1 MSAFKTRRIPAVLAL
16 VLIGAAP
23 TANVEDLLRQGNQA
37 FARKEYAAAVAL
49 YTRAEQQAT
58 DPGHVA
64 FNKAAALYEQGEFRQ
79 AERAYR
85 CALEGAVEP
94 RLSQARYGLATC
106 LVREG
111 RELGPK
117 ALLEAVSLFEQCLRQ
132 EAIDP
137 DLATDARH
145 NLELAKLLWLEAQAR
160 AADRPEEG
168 PDEDTGPKPN
178 EPPGKKP
185 DGGGADPGTGRPD
198 PRGKHVP
205 VQPDTGTRPTPT
217 AEPPGPG
224 KGTLPPIPDDADL
237 SPLSAEDAAA
247 HLEQAATKIAK
258 ERHTHRAQSVKPVA
272 PGVKD
277 W

>member
-1 MSAFKTRRIPAVLAL
+1 MSACKTWRIPALLCV

-23 TANVEDLLRQGNQA
+23 TATVGDLLRQGNQA
-37 FARKEYAAAVAL
+37 FARKDYSAAVAL
-49 YTRAEQQAT
+49 YTRAEARAT

-64 FNKAAALYEQGEFRQ
+64 FNKAAALYEQGEIRQ

-106 LVREG
+106 LVRQG
-111 RELGPK
+111 RELGPN
-117 ALLEAVSLFEQCLRQ
+117 ALREAVILYEQCLRQ
-132 EAIDP
+132 DGIDP

-160 AADRPEEG
+160 AADRTEEG
-168 PDEDTGPKPN
+168 PAEDTQPKPPD
-178 EPPGKKP
+178 PPGKKKET
-185 DGGGADPGTGRPD
+185 GGTDRGTGRPD

-205 VQPDTGTRPTPT
+205 VQPDAGTRPTPT
-217 AEPPGPG
+217 NEPPGPG
-224 KGTLPPIPDDADL
+224 KGTLPPVTDDADL
-237 SPLSAEDAAA
+237 PPLSAEDATA
-247 HLEQAATKIAK
+247 HLEQAAAKIAR
-258 ERHTHRAQSVKPVA
+258 ERHTHRKQSVKPAA

>member
-1 MSAFKTRRIPAVLAL
+1 MSRFPTWQIPALLAL

-37 FARKEYAAAVAL
+37 FARKDYAAAVAL
-49 YTRAEQQAT
+49 YIRAEPHAI

-94 RLSQARYGLATC
+94 RLSQARYGLGTC
-106 LVREG
+106 LVRQG
-111 RELGPK
+111 RELGPN
-117 ALLEAVSLFEQCLRQ
+117 ALREAVILYEQCLRQ
-132 EAIDP
+132 EDIDP

-145 NLELAKLLWLEAQAR
+145 NLELAKLLWMDAQAR
-160 AADRPEEG
+160 AADHSEEG
-168 PDEDTGPKPN
+168 PDEDTRPKPPD
-178 EPPGKKP
+178 PPGKKP
-185 DGGGADPGTGRPD
+185 ETGETDPVTGRPD

-205 VQPDTGTRPTPT
+205 VQPDGGTKPTPT
-217 AEPPGPG
+217 NDPPGPG
-224 KGTLPPIPDDADL
+224 KGTLRPIPDDAEL

-247 HLEQAATKIAK
+247 HLEQAAAKIGR
-258 ERHTHRAQSVKPVA
+258 ERHTHRKQSVKP
-272 PGVKD
+272 
-277 W
+277 

>member
-1 MSAFKTRRIPAVLAL
+1 MSAGKTWRIPALLTVLF
-16 VLIGAAP
+16 IGAAP

-37 FARKEYAAAVAL
+37 FARKDYSAAVAL
-49 YTRAEQQAT
+49 YTRAEAHAT

-85 CALEGAVEP
+85 CALEGAIEP

-106 LVREG
+106 LVRQG

-117 ALLEAVSLFEQCLRQ
+117 AILEAVILYEQCLSR
-132 EAIDP
+132 EGIDP
-137 DLATDARH
+137 DLATDVRH

-160 AADRPEEG
+160 AADRTDEG
-168 PDEDTGPKPN
+168 PDEDTRTKPTD
-178 EPPGKKP
+178 PPGKKP
-185 DGGGADPGTGRPD
+185 ETGGTDPGTGRPE

-205 VQPDTGTRPTPT
+205 VQSDVGTRPTPT
-217 AEPPGPG
+217 NEPPGPG

-237 SPLSAEDAAA
+237 PPLSAEDAAA
-247 HLEQAATKIAK
+247 HLEQAAAQIAR
-258 ERHTHRAQSVKPVA
+258 ERHTHRKQSVKPVA